1 VKVIWQGS
9 IRRLSTTEIE
19 TIRICSFDPGE
30 SPLGLP
36 LPDGRCLQFLPSPST
51 GVVDW
56 CAADAALVNDLD
68 QWALLSE
75 LAEAG
80 EASKAFTLSPSEAH
94 TPKRKAGKKA
104 AISPLEAVSLT
115 WQEKRVLEA
124 LEDAPSFAGKL
135 KDPTTN
141 VAGWLAAFPGLDIA
155 YQIAKANSWI
165 IDNPEAAPKSKHSR
179 FIHGWLSRAFERM
192 DQSPGSNPSPIVEP
206 EPEPARSASAGPAIR
221 NEIKTLASRP
231 FTGPRDARALA
242 SRVGSGM
249 LASPTDSDQ
258 EIE

>member
-1 VKVIWQGS
+1 MKVIWQGS

-56 CAADAALVNDLD
+56 CAADAALVTDLD

-80 EASKAFTLSPSEAH
+80 EASKAFALSPSEAH

-124 LEDAPSFAGKL
+124 LEAAPSFAGKL
-135 KDPTTN
+135 KEPTKNT
-141 VAGWLAAFPGLDIA
+141 AAWLAAFPGLDIP
-155 YQIAKANSWI
+155 QEIARANSWVI
-165 IDNPEAAPKSKHSR
+165 NNPQSAPKSNSGR
-179 FIHGWLSRAFERM
+179 FIDSWLSRAFDRM
-192 DQSPGSNPSPIVEP
+192 DKSPGSDPLPIA